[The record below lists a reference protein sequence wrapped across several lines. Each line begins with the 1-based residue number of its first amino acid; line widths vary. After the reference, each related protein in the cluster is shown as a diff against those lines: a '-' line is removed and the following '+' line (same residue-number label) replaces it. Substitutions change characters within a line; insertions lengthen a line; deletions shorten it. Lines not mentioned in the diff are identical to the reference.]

1 MFQFLNN
8 PYPRNN
14 EFNHRLRVTL
24 LSGLPVTVILTFI
37 FSIRSDISLE
47 MISNFL
53 LFGLVTT
60 AAMAF
65 FELLLPAVFRNYFS
79 EELWTVGKNIFFW
92 TLLVLMIT
100 VGNLL
105 LAHYLYNVQ
114 LSAASMFKW
123 FYYTVGI
130 GLLVNGVFSMIY
142 YKRMLKQN
150 KSGAD
155 ALNYQMLQHEAEQT
169 KTAIETPEVKPKET
183 GKLFFIAENGKDEY
197 AFSPEEILYIESA
210 DNYSKVVTVEN
221 HGMKQIMIRSTL
233 KRMEEQ
239 CNGHS
244 SFFRCHRSYIVN
256 VDKVVSVKGNS
267 QGYRL
272 CFNEVHETVP
282 VARSMNEELKKRFR
296 K

>member
-1 MFQFLNN
+1 MFSFLHN

-14 EFNHRLRVTL
+14 DFHHRLKVTL
-24 LSGLPVTVILTFI
+24 FSGLLVAVILIFI
-37 FSIRSDISLE
+37 FSIRSGISAE
-47 MISNFL
+47 MVGNFL
-53 LFGLVTT
+53 LFGLVTC

-65 FELLLPAVFRNYFS
+65 FELLLPAVFRDYFS
-79 EELWTVGKNIFFW
+79 EEHWTVGKNILFW
-92 TLLVLMIT
+92 TLLMLMIT
-100 VGNLL
+100 AGNVM
-105 LAHYLYNVQ
+105 LAHYLYEVP
-114 LSAASMFKW
+114 LSAPSMFKW

-130 GLLVNGVFSMIY
+130 GFLVNGAFSMFY

-150 KSGAD
+150 ESGA
-155 ALNYQMLQHEAEQT
+155 AELNREILQHEAAQI
-169 KTAIETPEVKPKET
+169 KTAIETHEVKPKET

-197 AFSPEEILYIESA
+197 AFSADEILFIESA
-210 DNYSKVVTVEN
+210 DNYSKVVTIES

-233 KRMEEQ
+233 KRIEEQ
-239 CNGHS
+239 CKGHA
-244 SFFRCHRSYIVN
+244 SFFRCHRGYIVN

-282 VARSMNEELKKRFR
+282 VSRSMNEELKKRIR

>member
-1 MFQFLNN
+1 MFQFLSN

-14 EFNHRLRVTL
+14 DFHHRLRVTL
-24 LSGLPVTVILTFI
+24 FSGLLVAVILIFI
-37 FSIRSDISLE
+37 FSIRSGISPV
-47 MISNFL
+47 MAGNFL
-53 LFGLVTT
+53 LFGLVTC

-65 FELLLPAVFRNYFS
+65 FELLLPAVFKNYFS
-79 EELWTVGKNIFFW
+79 EEYWTVGKNILFW

-100 VGNLL
+100 LGNLL
-105 LAHYLYNVQ
+105 LAHYLYNVP

-130 GLLVNGVFSMIY
+130 GFLVNGAFSMFY

-150 KSGAD
+150 ESGA
-155 ALNYQMLQHEAEQT
+155 AELNREILQHEAEQT
-169 KTAIETPEVKPKET
+169 NAAVETPEVKPKET
-183 GKLFFIAENGKDEY
+183 GKLFFVAENGKDEY
-197 AFSPEEILYIESA
+197 AFTPDEILYIESA
-210 DNYSKVVTVEN
+210 DNYSKVVTAES
-221 HGMKQIMIRSTL
+221 HGMNQIMIRSTL

-239 CNGHS
+239 CKGHP
-244 SFFRCHRSYIVN
+244 SFFRCHRGYIVN

-282 VARSMNEELKKRFR
+282 VARSMNEELKKRIR